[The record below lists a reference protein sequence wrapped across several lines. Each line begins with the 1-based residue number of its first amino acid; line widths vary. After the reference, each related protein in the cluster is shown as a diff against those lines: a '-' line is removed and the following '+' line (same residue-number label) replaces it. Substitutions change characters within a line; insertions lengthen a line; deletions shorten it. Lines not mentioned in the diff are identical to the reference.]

1 MTKNLNQRLA
11 HYSPTVLS
19 LFRFVYG
26 LLFAM
31 FGSMHLFGW
40 PVALPQPVEVG
51 SAVWFAGVIELVTG
65 LLIAIGL
72 FTRAAAFIASG
83 HMAVAYFWIH
93 QPIALW
99 PVGEPP
105 AGNGGTQAILFCWG
119 FLLLVFL
126 GAGIYSI
133 DARRPAI
140 RPSGLARRRA
150 PRR

>member
-1 MTKNLNQRLA
+1 MTNNLNQRLA
-11 HYSPTVLS
+11 RYSPTVLS

-26 LLFAM
+26 LLFALS
-31 FGSMHLFGW
+31 GSMHLFGW

-65 LLIAIGL
+65 ILIAIGL
-72 FTRAAAFIASG
+72 FTRPAAFIASG

-99 PVGEPP
+99 PVGTPP
-105 AGNGGTQAILFCWG
+105 GGNGGTEAILFCWG
-119 FLLLVFL
+119 FFLLVFL

-133 DARRPAI
+133 DARRGAI
-140 RPSGLARRRA
+140 RPSGLVRRRA